1 MPRFPGSLSRSPAR
15 ILLVTGIALLACLAV
30 SSGCTQPVIPSPAP
44 PQTTPAY
51 EVTTRAPVPPLTTG
65 PITTRGPDYLP
76 YTNSRY
82 GFNMSYPTTW
92 TKQEN
97 TGTSVVSFTSPSEG
111 RDDLYIESMKV
122 IVEDLSANPMSLEQY
137 KNAQIAKKQTLS
149 GFNKIMDG
157 PFKVGRF
164 NGWKFAYTADTGML
178 MEWVEIYTIKGTTA
192 YDLVFSAQESHY
204 YNYVV
209 PMDTMINSFQLTD

>member
-1 MPRFPGSLSRSPAR
+1 MPRFHRTPSGTPAR
-15 ILLVTGIALLACLAV
+15 FILLTGIALLACLAV
-30 SSGCTQPVIPSPAP
+30 FSGCTEPMIPSPP

-51 EVTTRAPVPPLTTG
+51 EVTTRAPAPPLTTG
-65 PITTRGPDYLP
+65 PVTTRGPDYLA

-82 GFNMSYPTTW
+82 GFTMSYPATW

-97 TGTSVVSFTSPSEG
+97 TGGSVVSFTSPSEG
-111 RDDLYIESMKV
+111 RDDLYLENMKV
-122 IVEDLSANPMSLEQY
+122 VVEDLSSSPLSLEQY
-137 KNAQIAKKQTLS
+137 KNAQLAKKQGLS

-157 PFKVGRF
+157 PFKVSRF
-164 NGWKFAYTADTGML
+164 NGWKLAYTADTGML

-192 YDLVFSAQESHY
+192 YDLSFSAQESHY

-209 PMDTMINSFQLTD
+209 AMDTMINSFQLTD